1 MNRKTGIKHNK
12 GSCYT
17 WLCFLLLLLLLL
29 LLFKE
34 MDNTSSIFKKKK
46 TMQTLKLTTL
56 ASTRALQLTN
66 L

>member
-1 MNRKTGIKHNK
+1 MVRKTGIKHNK

-17 WLCFLLLLLLLL
+17 WLFFLLL

-34 MDNTSSIFKKKK
+34 MDNTSSIFKKK

>member
-17 WLCFLLLLLLLL
+17 WLCFLFLLLLL

-34 MDNTSSIFKKKK
+34 MDNTSSIFKKK

-66 L
+66 R

>member
-1 MNRKTGIKHNK
+1 MVRKTGIKHNK

-17 WLCFLLLLLLLL
+17 WLFFFLL

-34 MDNTSSIFKKKK
+34 MDNTSSIFKKK